1 MEKFKF
7 AGQILKIKETAN
19 EIGGNEF
26 IAEDYW
32 INIYPYKSWMVS
44 DGNPACLI
52 YAMRTGTAKDYRIPF
67 DDKAVYGKIGGMG
80 YLVHESELELP
91 EKN

>member
-7 AGQILKIKETAN
+7 ADQTLKIKEDAN
-19 EIGGNEF
+19 DIGGCEF

-32 INIYPYKSWMVS
+32 INIDPCRSWMIS

-52 YAMRTGTAKDYRIPF
+52 YAMRIACGKIFIPL
-67 DDKAVYGKIGGMG
+67 DDNVVYGKINGMG
-80 YLVHESELELP
+80 YLVHVNELELP
-91 EKN
+91 KETV